1 MNNHPESPP
10 PKDHP
15 PGGVR
20 ADSTGGLAGAQPR
33 PLRPPSGKLIEPAFF
48 ARDTL
53 EVARQLCGKLLVREV
68 DGEVLYGRLVEV
80 EAYLGPDD
88 LAAHSSG
95 GRRTPRTEVMFGPPG
110 HAYVYLIY
118 GMHHCLNFVT
128 RPAGEPQAVLV
139 RALEPRPG
147 TGRCAGPGLVCR
159 ALGIDRSLN
168 SPPLPP
174 PDLYVADDGFR
185 PARVFTGPRVGVDF
199 E

>member
-20 ADSTGGLAGAQPR
+20 ADSTGGLAGPQPR
-33 PLRPPSGKLIEPAFF
+33 PLRPPSGKLIAPAFF
-48 ARDTL
+48 ERDTL

-95 GRRTPRTEVMFGPPG
+95 GRRTPRNEVMFGPPG
-110 HAYVYLIY
+110 HAYVYFTY

-128 RPAGEPQAVLV
+128 EREGVPQAVLA
-139 RALEPRPG
+139 RALEPGPG
-147 TGRCAGPGLVCR
+147 VGRCSGPGLLC
-159 ALGIDRSLN
+159 RSLAIYRSDN
-168 SPPLPP
+168 GAPLQPPGMYL
-174 PDLYVADDGFR
+174 LDDGFQT
-185 PARVFTGPRVGVDF
+185 AEVFATPWIVV